1 MPSIFIPGDYG
12 QLPAGARCAVSG
24 RARGH
29 RQPRLRITPE
39 IVAAMGGLPASEG
52 LKAGGMLPVIK
63 HIPGHGRAGADTHFE
78 LPHVDAACGELS
90 ERDFAPFKALAG
102 EAMAMTAHVVF
113 TDIDAAI
120 PATTSKTVIDDVIRS
135 EIGFDGLLMSDDV
148 SMNALSGDC
157 ATEGRCN
164 FCRRMRCHATL
175 QWRADGNG
183 GRGLCH
189 ARAFGRQ
196 AAPCKRGHRG
206 LQGEPDD
213 SDEAALRMEF
223 EGLMAAS

>member
-1 MPSIFIPGDYG
+1 LSRLHAFDLRPLGITVNCLPVLDVPSPGGHEVIGRRAYG
-12 QLPAGARCAVSG
+12 V
-24 RARGH
+24 
-29 RQPRLRITPE
+29 TPDT
-39 IVAAMGGLPASEG
+39 VAAMGRAAACDG

-78 LPHVDAACGELS
+78 LPRVDAPHAALS
-90 ERDFAPFKALAG
+90 ERDFAPFRALAG

-113 TDIDAAI
+113 TDIDASS

-175 QWRADGNG
+175 QRRADAKW
-183 GRGLCH
+183 RRWPL
-189 ARAFGRQ
+189 
-196 AAPCKRGHRG
+196 
-206 LQGEPDD
+206 
-213 SDEAALRMEF
+213 
-223 EGLMAAS
+223 